1 MAEQIIFENNTIVPL
16 TDKTKK
22 ITVVK
27 GTVYLFAVKKLPD
40 GTTGAREGIGCFK
53 EGMVIPALTGDEKY
67 AMILTAKDSV
77 AEVSDAS
84 EEEIKSFEGL
94 NSQVSAVLLAKEEQQ
109 EKAFATQQKLSD
121 EIYSKSLRNIISVV
135 NPKMA
140 RNDFYDADDQ
150 AIVKAFK
157 IVAAKMKLS
166 VQSVHGRNYGATK
179 TGIQQLAK
187 DNTVRVREVVLKND
201 WYKKDNGHLIAFYN
215 TDGNMELN
223 DNYDL
228 EQHCVPVALIRK
240 GFKGYL
246 MVNPADNTETFIT
259 EKNARNIY
267 PKAFMLYK
275 ALPDKKI
282 KFREIL
288 KFVFADI
295 KFDILRFALISLV
308 CTLIGLITPEI
319 TRNFVDYII
328 PNAAKNQAML
338 ITVMVLV
345 INLSS
350 MVTSIAKELASLRM
364 GTRSSNALESAV
376 IDRMLKLPVNFFK
389 DYNSGDLSDRITGV
403 SSMQEKIFS
412 MFMSVGMNFIFCFI
426 YIFQM
431 VRYCKYFAWRSALLC
446 LIPIVVSVIS
456 CFVTYKSEKELLQ
469 CGGKISGMLVQ
480 FLTGIEKITN
490 SNSRKRVFAQYEKEN
505 IRQVKL
511 GYSMTNIQNYFGLL
525 NVIFPTAVSILI
537 YHFYGKAVKTEAIK
551 QLSTGTFMAFLSA
564 FGSFQKAILGVTNSL
579 LDIRNLFPMG
589 KRVAPILEAEP
600 EIDDNKPLATNLK
613 GNIEINHLNFRYNPD
628 GPLILKD
635 INISVKQGEFIAI
648 VGSSGAGKSTLLRM
662 LLGFEKPESGSIFY
676 DEQDMNS
683 FDIGSIRRQMGVV
696 LQNDTVMAGSI
707 LQNIVGSSGK
717 KEQDAWEAAHK
728 VAFDQDI
735 AAMPMGMYTMVP
747 AGGMSLSGGQ
757 LQRLIIAR
765 AIIRN
770 PNLLIFDEATSAL
783 DNITQSV
790 VRQSLDDLKV
800 TRIVIAHRLSTII
813 NADRIYVMKDGEVI
827 ETGTYNQLMEQ
838 QGWFYQMALRQKVD

>member
-1 MAEQIIFENNTIVPL
+1 MAEQIIFENNTVVPL
-16 TDKTKK
+16 NDTKK
-22 ITVVK
+22 KLTVTK
-27 GTVYLFAVKKLPD
+27 GTIYLFAVKKLPD
-40 GTTGAREGIGCFK
+40 GTTGAREGIGVFK
-53 EGMVIPALTGDEKY
+53 EGMLIPAIIGDNQY
-67 AMILTAKDSV
+67 SMILTGKDSV
-77 AEVSDAS
+77 AEVTEST
-84 EEEIKSFEGL
+84 EEEIKNFEDL
-94 NSQVSAVLLAKEEQQ
+94 NTRVLAALIAKEQQQ
-109 EKAFATQQKLSD
+109 ENAFKAQQKLSD
-121 EIYSKSLRNIISVV
+121 DFYSKSLQNIVSII
-135 NPKMA
+135 NPSLGL
-140 RNDFYDADDQ
+140 NDFYEADDQ
-150 AIVKAFK
+150 SLVKAFK
-157 IVAAKMKLS
+157 IVAAKMHLS
-166 VQSVHGRNYGATK
+166 VETIHGRIYSTSKA
-179 TGIQQLAK
+179 GIHQLAK
-187 DNTVRVREVVLKND
+187 DNTIRVREVVLNND
-201 WYKKDNGHLIAFYN
+201 WYKKDNGHLLAFYN
-215 TDGNMELN
+215 KDDNLELS

-228 EQHCVPVALIRK
+228 EQHCTPVALIKK

-246 MVNPADNTETFIT
+246 MINPEDNTETFIT
-259 EKNARNIY
+259 EKNVQKIY

-275 ALPDKKI
+275 ALPDSKL
-282 KFREIL
+282 KFREVL

-295 KFDILRFALISLV
+295 KGDILRFALISLL

-319 TRNFVDYII
+319 TRNFIDYII

-338 ITVMVLV
+338 ITIMVLV

-364 GTRSSNALESAV
+364 GTRSSNALDSAV

-389 DYNSGDLSDRITGV
+389 DYNSGDLSDRISGI
-403 SSMQEKIFS
+403 SKMQEKIFS

-431 VRYCKYFAWRSALLC
+431 VRYCKYFAWRASLLC

-480 FLTGIEKITN
+480 FLNGIEKITN

-505 IRQVKL
+505 IRQVKI
-511 GYSMTNIQNYFGLL
+511 GYNMTNIQNYFGLF
-525 NVIFPTAVSILI
+525 NVIFPTAVSIIL
-537 YHFYGKAVKTEAIK
+537 YYFYGKAIKTRAID

-589 KRVAPILEAEP
+589 KRVAPILNSEP
-600 EIDDNKPLATNLK
+600 EIDSNKPLATNLK

-662 LLGFEKPESGSIFY
+662 LLGFEKPESGAIFY

-696 LQNDTVMAGSI
+696 LQNDTVMSGSI

-717 KEQDAWEAAHK
+717 KEADAWEAARK
-728 VAFDQDI
+728 VAFDKDI
-735 AAMPMGMYTMVP
+735 ANMPMGMFTMLP

-800 TRIVIAHRLSTII
+800 TRIVIAHRLSTVI

-827 ETGTYNQLMEQ
+827 ETGTYNQLMEK